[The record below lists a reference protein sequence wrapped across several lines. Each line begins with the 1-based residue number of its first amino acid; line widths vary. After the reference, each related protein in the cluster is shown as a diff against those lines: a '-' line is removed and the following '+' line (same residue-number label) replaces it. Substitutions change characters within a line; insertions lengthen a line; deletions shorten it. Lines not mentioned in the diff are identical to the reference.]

1 MTSLSPAN
9 NPVGVTVNPP
19 TLFVTFAGP
28 PNDISFYMS
37 TLFNGVGGSGNCFA
51 AAAPGQLCNLPGSA
65 VTFLNAIGGT
75 SSATISAQGF
85 ARHASDA
92 GTGFANAT
100 PLSMIF
106 TAQFDVPFQSVI
118 AQFSTNHILTSTYSA
133 NFAASAVPE
142 PMTMSLVGFSLLA
155 LSVGIRRRNR
165 SAK

>member
-9 NPVGVTVNPP
+9 NPVGTTVNPP

-37 TLFNGVGGSGNCFA
+37 TLFNGVGGSSQCFL
-51 AAAPGQLCNLPGSA
+51 AAAPGQVCNLPGSA
-65 VTFLNAIGGT
+65 VTFLNAVGGT

-92 GTGFANAT
+92 GAGFATAT

-106 TAQFDVPFQSVI
+106 TAQFDTPYQSVI
-118 AQFSTNHILTSTYSA
+118 ANFAVNHILTSTYSA
-133 NFAASAVPE
+133 NFAAASVPE

-165 SAK
+165 LVK